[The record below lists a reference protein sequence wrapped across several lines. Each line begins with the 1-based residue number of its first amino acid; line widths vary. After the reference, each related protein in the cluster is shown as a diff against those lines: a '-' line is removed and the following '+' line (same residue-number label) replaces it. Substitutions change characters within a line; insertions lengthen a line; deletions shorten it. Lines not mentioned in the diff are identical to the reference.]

1 MIQKI
6 DEVTMVIMI
15 DDEGGERK
23 GEQRLWREEK
33 VQLLFLREKN
43 GARILF
49 LSGQCSHGRR
59 REDGLEIT

>member
-33 VQLLFLREKN
+33 VQLLFLREKKLN
-43 GARILF
+43 EYFNR
-49 LSGQCSHGRR
+49 
-59 REDGLEIT
+59 